1 MLPDFPNFCTLPN
14 RLQIVKLLKKKRK
27 INVLELFDCLKV
39 TVDIFSRPSS
49 KEEHTSDAVSNC
61 NTNTLISNDDSVAD
75 PDFQMEVNTS
85 HNSKQ
90 ENVHTTPNEY
100 QEMPYQMPENTNG
113 ILVPITTQ

>member
-1 MLPDFPNFCTLPN
+1 M
-14 RLQIVKLLKKKRK
+14 
-27 INVLELFDCLKV
+27 
-39 TVDIFSRPSS
+39 DIFSRPSS